1 VETRLGGRI
10 DTLGA
15 ELRYIKWLG
24 GIILGALVALLV
36 KAFWA

>member
-15 ELRYIKWLG
+15 ELRYIKGLG